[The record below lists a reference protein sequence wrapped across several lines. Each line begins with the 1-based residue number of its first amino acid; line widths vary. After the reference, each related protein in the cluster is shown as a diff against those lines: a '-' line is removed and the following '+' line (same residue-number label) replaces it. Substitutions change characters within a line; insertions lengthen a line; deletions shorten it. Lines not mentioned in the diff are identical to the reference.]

1 MIQLLK
7 YSDTVGPYF
16 FMILVIAI
24 TSCAIWLIGALRKNA
39 MSRNDLF
46 VKSGPERYKKMMMH

>member
-1 MIQLLK
+1 MIQLLR

-16 FMILVIAI
+16 FMVLVIAI

-46 VKSGPERYKKMMMH
+46 VKSSGGRYKKMIMH

>member
-16 FMILVIAI
+16 FMVLVIAI
-24 TSCAIWLIGALRKNA
+24 VACAIWLITQLKSTSMAKNEW
-39 MSRNDLF
+39 F
-46 VKSGPERYKKMMMH
+46 VKRSGGNFKKMIVH